1 MGAQNVIMGNQAD
14 PTSLPE
20 TQVDDSQ
27 FQELQ
32 KTARFSKSAE
42 FKALKSYIDERIMFY
57 QTYLPRGENPA
68 AEKELTDAQIGEH
81 WRVANLING
90 EFKQM
95 LYIYENASEMVKEE
109 LARRA
114 AVKARQ
120 EELDGGTA

>member
-1 MGAQNVIMGNQAD
+1 MGPKNVIMGNQAD
-14 PTSLPE
+14 PTMLPE

-42 FKALKSYIDERIMFY
+42 FKALKSYIEERMAFY
-57 QTYLPRGENPA
+57 ATYLPRGDNPA
-68 AEKELTDAQIGEH
+68 AEKEMDNAQIGEN

-90 EFKQM
+90 EFKQL
-95 LYIYENASEMVKEE
+95 LYIYENAADMVKEE
-109 LARRA
+109 MARRT

-120 EELDGGTA
+120 EDLNDGIA

>member
-1 MGAQNVIMGNQAD
+1 MGPQNVIMGNQSD
-14 PTSLPE
+14 PTSMPE

-32 KTARFSKSAE
+32 KTARFSKTAE
-42 FKALKSYIDERIMFY
+42 FKALKSYIEERMAFY

-68 AEKELTDAQIGEH
+68 AEKDMNNAEIGEH

-95 LYIYENASEMVKEE
+95 LYIYENAAEMVKEE

-114 AVKARQ
+114 AVKAKQ
-120 EELDGGTA
+120 EDLNDGIA